1 MRKEPPSVPN
11 HCSFCDKSREEA
23 MKLIVS
29 GSNAICDECV
39 ILCGNLLTEQHT
51 VAVKKNR
58 RSQRHINPMKIKQF
72 LDERVIGQEM
82 AKMTLSVGVANHFKR
97 LFFKSQ
103 VRVEKSNVLLLGPTG
118 SGKTLLAKSIAE
130 YLNIPIVIADVT
142 GLTEA
147 GYVGDDVE
155 SIIARLL
162 DAADGDV
169 ELAQQGIVFLD
180 EIDKIGR
187 KNEGGNSNRD
197 IGGEGV
203 QQGLLKLVEGTI
215 MSIPAE
221 GPKKHP
227 GSTVVDIDTTNILF
241 VASGAFTGMQ
251 EIVDRRHKA
260 STIGFGSS
268 DTVNRQS
275 GATSDDLIKFGM
287 ISEFVGRFPVTVTTH
302 ALTETELVQVLTQTQ
317 HNLIQQY
324 KFYFEVDGVEAEFTT
339 EALTAIA
346 RSAIAQ
352 KTGARALRG
361 ILEQKLMP
369 HLFALPKYKQDNV
382 SKILFTA
389 EVFSDDAEPIFTYKQ
404 VSSKNSK
411 KVIKS
416 K

>member
-1 MRKEPPSVPN
+1 MRKEPPSVPD
-11 HCSFCDKSREEA
+11 HCSFCDKSRDEA

-29 GSNAICDECV
+29 GSHAICDECV
-39 ILCGNLLTEQHT
+39 LLCGNLLTEQHN
-51 VAVKKNR
+51 VSVKKNR
-58 RSQRHINPMKIKQF
+58 LTQRHINPMKIKQF
-72 LDERVIGQEM
+72 LDERVIGQEL

-155 SIIARLL
+155 SIISRLL
-162 DAADGDV
+162 FEADGDV
-169 ELAQQGIVFLD
+169 ELAQQGIIFLD

-187 KNEGGNSNRD
+187 KNEGNSNRD

-215 MSIPAE
+215 LSVQAD

-227 GSTVVDIDTTNILF
+227 GTTVVDIDTTNILF

-251 EIVDRRHKA
+251 EIVARRHKA
-260 STIGFGSS
+260 SAIGFSLT
-268 DTVNRQS
+268 DTVNRGL

-287 ISEFVGRFPVTVTTH
+287 ISEFVGRFPVTVTTL
-302 ALTETELVQVLTQTQ
+302 ALTEAELVQVLTQPQ

-324 KFYFEVDGVEAEFTT
+324 QFYFEVDGVAVEFTPD
-339 EALTAIA
+339 ALTAIA
-346 RSAIAQ
+346 RGAIAL

-369 HLFALPKYKQDNV
+369 HLFALPKYKQDKV

-389 EVFSDDAEPIFTYKQ
+389 DVFSADAEPVITYGRT
-404 VSSKNSK
+404 SSSNSK